1 MSTAFRMSLLGK
13 KIGMTQ
19 LKSASGAVIP
29 VTLVQILEHDVFG
42 VKTMSKDG
50 YNAVILSAG
59 DVVKEKNVSK
69 PQLAQYEKLSIPPR
83 RHIFEVRVESEKPLQ
98 SCEKSDESIIAH
110 AEGKYVDVSGTTIG
124 KGFAGPMKRWNFAG
138 LEASHGVSVSHR
150 SHGSTGQRQDPGRVF
165 KGKKM
170 AGHMGDTT
178 VTTQNLQIV
187 HIDYELGVI
196 AIHGAVPGHKNSY
209 VFIND
214 AIKMGRLSSFA
225 KLNNVN
231 LVF

>member
-1 MSTAFRMSLLGK
+1 MSTAFRISLLGK

-29 VTLVQILEHDVFG
+29 VTLVQVLEHDVFG

-69 PQLAQYEKLSIPPR
+69 PQLVQYQNLGIQPR
-83 RHIFEVRVESEKPLQ
+83 RNIFEVRVESDKPLK
-98 SCEKSDESIIAH
+98 SCEKLEESVLAS
-110 AEGKYVDVSGTTIG
+110 AEGRYVDVSGTSIG

-165 KGKKM
+165 KGKHM

-178 VTTQNLQIV
+178 ITTQNLQIV
-187 HIDYELGVI
+187 HVDHELGVI